1 MLTYQRPWWQDG
13 AEPVVGKV
21 EWWDETWWRIGE
33 DEVMDRCEF
42 GIFGKIQLKVNKKL
56 GNVEIKAY
64 FCRLNKYITLKI
76 RRLWQ

>member
-1 MLTYQRPWWQDG
+1 MIRFAQYKILYYTIF
-13 AEPVVGKV
+13 EI
-21 EWWDETWWRIGE
+21 TIIILI
-33 DEVMDRCEF
+33 

-64 FCRLNKYITLKI
+64 FCRLNKYITLKT

>member
-1 MLTYQRPWWQDG
+1 M
-13 AEPVVGKV
+13 
-21 EWWDETWWRIGE
+21 
-33 DEVMDRCEF
+33 MDRCEI